1 MEVMEVKKEVSVED
15 RFIDF
20 KWKDIIIYLTKLYK
34 DPVDKIIKKASE
46 VLVGRAYRSD
56 ADLIFLYGVIRSDIL
71 KYFELRGYDMDH
83 IDFGFSDITNDNR
96 LHPDI
101 HIDNSYTA
109 LAFNGFYFKYGKVKG
124 KTSIETPIG
133 TMGEYGRILING
145 EFYPNITFDLFMYG
159 GTDL

>member
-20 KWKDIIIYLTKLYK
+20 KWTDIIIYLTKLYK

-46 VLVGRAYRSD
+46 ELVGRAYRSD

-83 IDFGFSDITNDNR
+83 IDFGFSDITNNTR
-96 LHPDI
+96 FHPNI
-101 HIDNSYTA
+101 HIDNLYTA
-109 LAFNGFYFKYGKVKG
+109 LAFNGFFFNYYEIKDK
-124 KTSIETPIG
+124 KTVNTPIG
-133 TMGEYGRILING
+133 TMGKYGTIMING
-145 EFYPNITFDLFMYG
+145 EFYPNITFDLFMNG
-159 GTDL
+159 GTNI